1 MVNRELIRAKIVQ
14 LVYAYYMSGG
24 EPMDVAIREVETS
37 LEKANELYYVLLA
50 LIVAIAQEEQM
61 RYELLCQQATRE
73 DRKLPIKRTV
83 NNRFA
88 RQLRGNKQLE
98 NFLEKNKQDWR
109 DDLEVVRHL
118 CDLIEQTDTYEDY
131 LETMEDNYE
140 TDRELWRKLYK
151 QVVAQN
157 DILDALLEEKC
168 LYWNDDKTI
177 VDTFILKTIK
187 RFSEDAG
194 DAQELLPEEIDT
206 TNSEFARSLFV
217 NTIEH
222 KEEYQDYM
230 EQASKNWELGRM
242 PFIDIVIMQIAIAE
256 MISFV
261 EIPLSVTINEYVEL
275 SKAYSTPKS
284 GTFINAM
291 LDNIARM
298 LIDEHKILK
307 QL

>member
-14 LVYAYYMSGG
+14 LVYAYYMGGG
-24 EPMDVAIREVETS
+24 EEMDLAIREVETS

-50 LIVAIAQEEQM
+50 LIVAISREEQM
-61 RYELLCQQATRE
+61 RHELLCQQAARE
-73 DRKLPIKRTV
+73 GRELPHVRTV

-88 RQLRGNKQLE
+88 RQLEENRLLG
-98 NFLEKNKQDWR
+98 NFLETHHQDWR
-109 DDLEVVRHL
+109 DDIEVVRHL
-118 CDLIEQTDTYEDY
+118 CDLIEQTDTYQDYVTSEEDSY
-131 LETMEDNYE
+131 DA
-140 TDRELWRKLYK
+140 DRELWRKLYK

-157 DILDALLEEKC
+157 DSLDALLEERC
-168 LYWNDDKTI
+168 LYWNGDKTI

-187 RFSEDAG
+187 RFSEEAG
-194 DAQELLPEEIDT
+194 VEQELLPKETDP
-206 TNSEFARSLFV
+206 TNSEFAKNLFV
-217 NTIEH
+217 ATIEH
-222 KEEYQDYM
+222 MEEYRGYM
-230 EQASKNWELGRM
+230 ERASKNWELSRM

-256 MISFV
+256 MVNFV

-298 LIDEHKILK
+298 LKDEHKILK

>member
-61 RYELLCQQATRE
+61 RHELLCQQATRE
-73 DRKLPIKRTV
+73 SRKLPIKRTV

-88 RQLRGNKQLE
+88 RQLGGNKQLE

-131 LETMEDNYE
+131 LEAGEDNYE

-206 TNSEFARSLFV
+206 TNSEFARNLFV

-222 KEEYQDYM
+222 KEEYQGYM
-230 EQASKNWELGRM
+230 EQASKNWELERM